1 MKAMV
6 WTRYGPP
13 EVLQLREV
21 EKPAPKDN
29 EVLIRILATTVTAGD
44 CEMRSLKM
52 PIYLGLPMRLW
63 IGVRKPRGTTIPGT
77 ELAGEIEAAGKDV
90 RLFKEGDQVFGST
103 GFRFGTCAEYI
114 CLPAESEVSALAIK
128 PANLSYEEAAAV
140 PFGGTEALHFLRKAN
155 IQRGQKVLI
164 YGAGGSIGTFAVQ
177 LARYFGAEVT
187 GVDNTEKL
195 DMLRIIGADQVID
208 YLREDFTQNGVR
220 YDVIFDVA
228 GKSPFSRSLQSLKKE
243 GVYLLGNPGLSQI
256 VRAQLAPASSKKVI
270 SGAASRKRGD
280 LILLKALVEAGSVK
294 PVIDRHY
301 PLEQVAEAHR
311 YVEGGHKKGNVVIT
325 IGHDS

>member
-1 MKAMV
+1 MV

-63 IGVRKPRGTTIPGT
+63 IGIRKPRGTTIPGT

-195 DMLRIIGADQVID
+195 DMLRAIGADQVID
-208 YLREDFTQNGVR
+208 YLREDFTQNGER